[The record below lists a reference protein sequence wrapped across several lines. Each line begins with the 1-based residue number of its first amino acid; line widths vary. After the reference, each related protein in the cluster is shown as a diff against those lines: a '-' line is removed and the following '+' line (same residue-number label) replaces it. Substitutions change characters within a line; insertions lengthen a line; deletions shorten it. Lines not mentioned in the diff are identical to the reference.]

1 MLAGQLVIVIKHR
14 IYIDETGDHN
24 LENCENLPHRFLG
37 LTGVIFSLQDARE
50 KLVPQLEQFK
60 RTHLPYDPDEPPI
73 LHRKEI
79 INKRY
84 PFHVLNDP
92 EKENAFNAD
101 LLTLLEELQY
111 VVVTVVIDKLE
122 HKTKYTTWRYH
133 PYHYCLA
140 ILLERFI
147 LYLESKGHI
156 GDALAESRGGRED
169 LKLKD
174 SYHQLYE
181 SGTEFI
187 SVERFRKSLTSC
199 QLKLKPKRN
208 NIAGLQLADLLA
220 YPSKQDVLRRN
231 NLIPKGADVFG
242 DRIVQLLES
251 TKYYRGRSGQIEGY
265 GRKLLP

>member
-1 MLAGQLVIVIKHR
+1 MVKYR

-24 LENCENLPHRFLG
+24 LENCEELPHRFLG

-50 KLVPQLEQFK
+50 KLVPRLEQLK
-60 RTHLPYDPDEPPI
+60 RSHLPYDPDEPPI

-84 PFHVLNDP
+84 PFHVLRDP
-92 EKENAFNAD
+92 EKERAFNAD
-101 LLTLLEELQY
+101 LLSLLGELPY

-140 ILLERFI
+140 VLLERFI
-147 LYLESKGHI
+147 LYLENKSGI

-169 LKLKD
+169 MKLKN
-174 SYHQLYE
+174 SYSGLYKN
-181 SGTEFI
+181 GTEFI
-187 SVERFRKSLTSC
+187 CSDRFENSLTSC
-199 QLKLKPKRN
+199 QLKVKPKRN
-208 NIAGLQLADLLA
+208 NTAGLQLADLLA
-220 YPSKQDVLRRN
+220 YPSKQDVLRRHS
-231 NLIPKGADVFG
+231 LIPQAADVFG
-242 DRIVQLLES
+242 DRITQLLET
-251 TKYYRGRSGQIEGY
+251 TKYYRGRSGEIDGY